1 MNVNTYYTY
10 YIYTSNIN
18 LLIPM
23 LNLKKEV
30 VRVFK
35 AFTNRNSKKQ
45 WEKNSIEEWTYLV
58 HS

>member
-35 AFTNRNSKKQ
+35 AFTRKNNEKK
-45 WEKNSIEEWTYLV
+45 TV
-58 HS
+58 